1 MSENDEALIR
11 PVERMPAAPVLD
23 DDDPAPVEQVREEVD
38 PDTDHDAPEAVDGDE
53 QPRRTMTAEEKL
65 KRKNTEAKR
74 LRRELAARDRAIAE
88 MAQRMA
94 NVEAKVSQVDVQAL
108 LKAEADTTAE
118 VETLETLRAKA
129 LEEGN
134 TAQFSAYDKQLR
146 QAERKADQIA
156 AAKQQMGRQ
165 YQQRQTQQTEGFKE
179 PGWVAD
185 WRDQNRWYGKDPEA
199 TQDAFEISRR
209 LKDEGVSPESIHHR
223 RALDAELRQLHP
235 HLFQQRPP
243 RSGQAVAGGPRGGAL
258 SSGAKGSIPPL
269 VEAQLRRSGHNLDD
283 PKVRAD
289 YERRFG
295 SRWKNVP
302 RGA

>member
-23 DDDPAPVEQVREEVD
+23 DDDPAPEKVETETREAD
-38 PDTDHDAPEAVDGDE
+38 DDAPEAVDGE
-53 QPRRTMTAEEKL
+53 AEPRRTMTAEEKL

-165 YQQRQTQQTEGFKE
+165 YQQRQTQQAAPQS
-179 PGWVAD
+179 PGWVAA
-185 WRDQNRWYGKDPEA
+185 WQAENAGWYGKDSDA
-199 TQDAFEISRR
+199 TADAYEISKR
-209 LKDEGVSPESIHHR
+209 LHGEGVDPASPHHR
-223 RALDAELRQLHP
+223 TLLDRELRQLHP
-235 HLFQQRPP
+235 HLFQQRPRP
-243 RSGQAVAGGPRGGAL
+243 GGQAVAGSPRGGAL
-258 SSGAKGSIPPL
+258 STGAKGSIPPL

-295 SRWKNVP
+295 ARWKNVP